1 VEKEQTS
8 RTDRREFLGS
18 VVAGSVAAATML
30 VKPAQAADEPQLAKA
45 EPLPYA
51 YDALEPYIDA
61 ETMHLHHDKHYQSYA
76 DGYNKAAQTQ
86 PSILSASPEANV
98 ANLASLP
105 ESVQTAVRNSGGGFV
120 NHKLFWLLLKK
131 NNGAGPQGE
140 LAKAIDAEFGSFTAF
155 QTEFTKAAAT
165 VFGSGW
171 AWLALGPDNALAIEQ
186 THNQDSTLTAK
197 HRPVL
202 GIDVWEHAYYLKYQN
217 RRPEYV
223 AAFYNVINWDF
234 VSGRYAELMKG

>member
-1 VEKEQTS
+1 MEKEQTS

-30 VKPAQAADEPQLAKA
+30 VKPAQAADGPQLAKV
-45 EPLPYA
+45 EPLPYG

-86 PSILSASPEANV
+86 PNLLSASPEANV

-120 NHKLFWLLLKK
+120 NHKLFWALLKK

-140 LAKAIDAEFGSFTAF
+140 LAKAIDAKFGSFTAF
-155 QTEFTKAAAT
+155 QTEFTKAATT

-171 AWLALGPDNALAIEQ
+171 AWLVLGPDNALAIEQ

-234 VSGRYAELMKG
+234 VSGRYTELMKG